1 MDRFMQFLLNVLA
14 NLVALAIYA
23 LVSITI
29 WKSIW

>member
-1 MDRFMQFLLNVLA
+1 MDKFIQFCIMVLA